1 MKLFDPNVTPEEQE
15 LAWYVNREKVL
26 EDIAKRLRWQPNVKS
41 KVVVYNGQGGIGKTI
56 VRKMAER
63 RLLKSAKVPYVV
75 IDYEPDGSPRS
86 CEQTFSHMR
95 RQLGK
100 FGLKFPAF
108 DLIWARHWEETT
120 GQRIS
125 KVRFPPEFEDFAD
138 IISVIPILG
147 NIPKAI
153 TAFAKLSQSAAQW
166 ITQQFDRGG
175 IAQLQQMDALELRHI
190 MPKAMARDLE
200 EMMGDEH
207 HRCKNGNFRI
217 TVIFDGFERLAEH
230 AVDDWFVREFCSE
243 AGSILKVIFGR
254 EVLQWERPSPAWLEF
269 IDHYRALPNLRPR
282 DATEYLERREV
293 NDPVLRR
300 YLVEL
305 TDGFPYH
312 LRLTADLCQQKRET
326 TGQEL
331 RITDFA
337 SLEQTND
344 LDEALLSLLLR
355 QLRGDVRDAAMLASI
370 PRWFNEEILEVLLT
384 EPASAHRLF
393 QTLVRFSFCEA
404 VPALGGTYK
413 IREVARRQLRIQARR
428 SSHWVFWNRQLRDYH
443 ARHRTKLSHLAEEIY
458 HGFLVDPDEALKVF
472 RVEFYRALNTWRFGD
487 CGTLLQALPPES
499 ELPRITV
506 HWLTL
511 AQVALL
517 QEARESKEELDR
529 AKTLIDSLLGQKI
542 PSSLRGCALHLA
554 AMVNIK
560 LGDRNT
566 ALDGLYKAIATFD
579 SLSDWVMKASTLRD
593 LGDLHF
599 TMGNMRD
606 ALKSHEKALNLLMHM
621 RAKEPQEVASE
632 EVQVEAGARIVG
644 LPLGDSLRAV
654 ASLYARTGQ
663 IQLAVKPLEEMLDEG
678 SKTENDR
685 VQAEALS
692 ELGLAYRRLGRL
704 QEAQDAYLQAL
715 PLFED
720 LQAIPGRAHVLCGLG
735 MTLEQSGDVGAARPH
750 YQQALQ
756 LFEQLGDTYGQA
768 KVWHCFARIHHT
780 KNNELALRFY
790 TQSLQLY
797 QDIGHIANIGPV
809 LLDLARLKMTLCE
822 FQEAIDLCEKAK
834 EIFEGLEDQAAVA
847 AVYTNLGIIYYS
859 HSQMDLALK
868 HWQQAHV
875 IYLRVVGSRKT
886 PIAVSSQAHEFQV
899 IEEFWVNWLSMYDL
913 TVQKQT
919 LARLN
924 AGIALLEMDIS
935 RNRKWTLMKT

>member
-1 MKLFDPNVTPEEQE
+1 
-15 LAWYVNREKVL
+15 
-26 EDIAKRLRWQPNVKS
+26 
-41 KVVVYNGQGGIGKTI
+41 
-56 VRKMAER
+56 
-63 RLLKSAKVPYVV
+63 
-75 IDYEPDGSPRS
+75 
-86 CEQTFSHMR
+86 
-95 RQLGK
+95 
-100 FGLKFPAF
+100 
-108 DLIWARHWEETT
+108 
-120 GQRIS
+120 
-125 KVRFPPEFEDFAD
+125 
-138 IISVIPILG
+138 
-147 NIPKAI
+147 
-153 TAFAKLSQSAAQW
+153 
-166 ITQQFDRGG
+166 
-175 IAQLQQMDALELRHI
+175 MDARELLRR

-200 EMMGDEH
+200 EMTKDEH
-207 HRCKNGNFRI
+207 LRDKNGNFRI

-230 AVDDWFVREFCSE
+230 TVDDWFVREFCSE
-243 AGSILKVIFGR
+243 PDSILKVIFGR
-254 EVLQWERPSPAWLEF
+254 EVLQWGRHSPDWREF
-269 IDHYRALPNLRPR
+269 IDHYDALPNLRPR
-282 DATEYLERREV
+282 DAAEYLERREV

-305 TDGFPYH
+305 TEGFPYH

-337 SLEQTND
+337 SVEQTND
-344 LDEALLSLLLR
+344 LGEALLSLLLR
-355 QLRGDVRDAAMLASI
+355 QLRGDEFNAATLASI

-384 EPASAHRLF
+384 EPASTHRLF
-393 QTLVRFSFCEA
+393 QTLVRFAFCEA
-404 VPALGGTYK
+404 VPALGGTYV

-428 SSHWVFWNRQLRDYH
+428 SSSWVFWNRQLRDYH

-458 HGFLVDPDEALKVF
+458 HGFLVDQDEAIKVF
-472 RVEFYRALNTWRFGD
+472 RVEFYRALDTWRFGD
-487 CGTLLQALPPES
+487 CETLLQALPPES

-511 AQVALL
+511 AKVALL
-517 QEARESKEELDR
+517 QKAWDSKEGLDR
-529 AKTLIDSLLGQKI
+529 AKTLIDSLLRQEI
-542 PSSLRGCALHLA
+542 PSSLRGRALHLA

-560 LGDRNT
+560 LGDRTT
-566 ALDGLYKAIATFD
+566 ALDGLYKAIVTFD

-599 TMGNMRD
+599 TMGNMRG

-621 RAKEPQEVASE
+621 RAKGSQEVASE
-632 EVQVEAGARIVG
+632 EAHVEAGARIVG

-678 SKTENDR
+678 RKTENDHK
-685 VQAEALS
+685 QAGALS

-735 MTLEQSGDVGAARPH
+735 MTLEQSGDADAARPY
-750 YQQALQ
+750 YQQARQ

-768 KVWHCFARIHHT
+768 KVWHCFARIHHHT
-780 KNNELALRFY
+780 KENELALKLY
-790 TQSLQLY
+790 AKSLRLY
-797 QDIGHIANIGPV
+797 RKISHIANIGPV

-875 IYLRVVGSRKT
+875 IYLRLVGSRKAS
-886 PIAVSSQAHEFQV
+886 IAVSSQAHEFQV

-924 AGIALLEMDIS
+924 AGIALLERDIS
-935 RNRKWTLMKT
+935 RNRKCT

>member
-41 KVVVYNGQGGIGKTI
+41 KVVVYHGQGGIGKTI
-56 VRKMAER
+56 VRKMAEK
-63 RLLKSAKVPYVV
+63 RLLKSAEAPYVV

-86 CEQTFSHMR
+86 CEQTFRHMR

-100 FGLKFPAF
+100 FGLKFPTF
-108 DLIWARHWEETT
+108 DLIWARHWKETT
-120 GQRIS
+120 GHRIS
-125 KVRFPPEFEDFAD
+125 KVRFPPELEDVAD

-153 TAFAKLSQSAAQW
+153 AAFAKLSQSAAHW
-166 ITQQFDRGG
+166 INQQFDRGG
-175 IAQLQQMDALELRHI
+175 IAQLQQMDARELLRT

-207 HRCKNGNFRI
+207 HRGKNGHFRI
-217 TVIFDGFERLAEH
+217 SVIFDGFERLAEH
-230 AVDDWFVREFCSE
+230 TVDDWFVSEFCSE

-254 EVLQWERPSPAWLEF
+254 EVLQWERHSPDRREF
-269 IDHYRALPNLRPR
+269 IDHYDALQNLEPH
-282 DATEYLERREV
+282 DAAEYLECREV

-305 TDGFPYH
+305 TEGFPYH

-355 QLRGDVRDAAMLASI
+355 QLRGDERDAAMLASI
-370 PRWFNEEILEVLLT
+370 PREFNEEILDVLLGNDH
-384 EPASAHRLF
+384 PASAPRLF
-393 QTLVRFSFCEA
+393 QTLVRFAFCEA
-404 VPALGGTYK
+404 VPALGGTYM
-413 IREVARRQLRIQARR
+413 IRKEARRQLRIQARR
-428 SSHWVFWNRQLRDYH
+428 LSHWVFWNRQLRDYH
-443 ARHRTKLSHLAEEIY
+443 ARHRTNLSHLAEEIY
-458 HGFLVDPDEALKVF
+458 HGFLVDPDEALKMF

-487 CGTLLQALPPES
+487 CESLLKAHPPES

-517 QEARESKEELDR
+517 QEAWESKEELDT
-529 AKTLIDSLLGQKI
+529 AKTLIDSLLCHEI
-542 PSSLRGCALHLA
+542 PPSLRGRALHLA
-554 AMVNIK
+554 AKVNIK
-560 LGDRNT
+560 LGDRT
-566 ALDGLYKAIATFD
+566 RALDDLYKAIATFD

-593 LGDLHF
+593 LGNLHF
-599 TMGNMRD
+599 TMGNMHD
-606 ALKSHEKALNLLMHM
+606 ALKSHEEALNLLRDM
-621 RAKEPQEVASE
+621 RAKGSQDVASE
-632 EVQVEAGARIVG
+632 EAQVEAGARIVD

-663 IQLAVKPLEEMLDEG
+663 IQLSVKPLEEMLDEG
-678 SKTENDR
+678 RKTENDR
-685 VQAEALS
+685 KQAGALS

-715 PLFED
+715 LLFED

-735 MTLEQSGDVGAARPH
+735 MTLEQSGDVGAAKPL
-750 YQQALQ
+750 YQQARQ
-756 LFEQLGDTYGQA
+756 LFEQLGDTYGKA

-780 KNNELALRFY
+780 KNNELALKLY
-790 TQSLQLY
+790 TKSLQLY
-797 QDIGHIANIGPV
+797 QDIEHITNIGPV
-809 LLDLARLKMTLCE
+809 LLDFARLKMTLCE
-822 FQEAIDLCEKAK
+822 SQEAIDLCERAK
-834 EIFEGLEDQAAVA
+834 EIFKGLEDQTAVA
-847 AVYTNLGIIYYS
+847 AAYTNLGIIYYS
-859 HSQMDLALK
+859 DSQMDLALK
-868 HWQQAHV
+868 HWQQADE
-875 IYLRVVGSRKT
+875 IYLRLVGSRKT
-886 PIAVSSQAHEFQV
+886 SITVSSQAHEFQV

-924 AGIALLEMDIS
+924 AGIALLERNIS
-935 RNRKWTLMKT
+935 RNRKWT